1 MKSILNIHWKDY
13 YFMKLKLQYFDHLM
27 PRAYSLE
34 TTLMLGEVEGRR
46 RRAQQRI
53 RWLDGITSSMDM
65 NLSKLWEIVKDR
77 GACPC
82 CSPWCHI
89 ESEMTK

>member
-1 MKSILNIHWKDY
+1 MKSILNIHWKDC

-46 RRAQQRI
+46 RRGQ
-53 RWLDGITSSMDM
+53 
-65 NLSKLWEIVKDR
+65 
-77 GACPC
+77 
-82 CSPWCHI
+82 
-89 ESEMTK
+89 